1 MGRFH
6 GGFLIWDELEKICG
20 RKMCENA
27 KILHFWAKTRRWY
40 RYQLSG
46 TDTMM
51 QWAIGTGTTQTG
63 TGTDWQWITG
73 IGTGQSGTGTT
84 TSSNPIF
91 AYFAPLSPIFVYQLF
106 RDPKKRLM
114 GVQIRM
120 RLSEKRTVPH
130 RLGDIRLV

>member
-27 KILHFWAKTRRWY
+27 KIPHFWAKTRRWY
-40 RYQLSG
+40 RYQRSG
-46 TDTMM
+46 TGNMM

-73 IGTGQSGTGTT
+73 TT
-84 TSSNPIF
+84 TSNSPVLT
-91 AYFAPLSPIFVYQLF
+91 YFCTVKSRIRILMF
-106 RDPKKRLM
+106 RDPKK
-114 GVQIRM
+114 
-120 RLSEKRTVPH
+120 
-130 RLGDIRLV
+130 